1 MVNGRIQPRSD
12 SLPKAS
18 IMKGSQILKSS
29 WQKPVDDVSQIV
41 FDKNMKYILDLY
53 GMHTEHAP
61 TAQGSVV

>member
-1 MVNGRIQPRSD
+1 MAQIRSY

-18 IMKGSQILKSS
+18 IMKGIMKLS